1 MRWLLN
7 KLGLTSVPSA
17 RVKLEY
23 NIHKHIRESS
33 EKYLERLKSR
43 DHLTGANWRKVEH
56 YMASAPVAPIVEA
69 KDKDVISEIRL
80 KVLDREKATCK
91 AIYEE
96 GIISETAFRRLMNS
110 LDELYDHDGKYTLDF
125 RNSIFR
131 FCDRS
136 STINALRKTPVIHD
150 WISFYFRERITV
162 VYDLGRGFIIL
173 QKEDLKLIE
182 ELQDSKLLDDGQE
195 SVLGTLKSEVENN
208 ITRMDNVIN
217 NLAEEF
223 PKAYGHALTLKS
235 IRMLL
240 SNEKRTVKQMISNGI
255 ITEKDAEPLFE
266 NIEERADEVN
276 SFSHTIPAS
285 LLRWMFFSKKNKE
298 WKK

>member
-1 MRWLLN
+1 
-7 KLGLTSVPSA
+7 
-17 RVKLEY
+17 
-23 NIHKHIRESS
+23 
-33 EKYLERLKSR
+33 
-43 DHLTGANWRKVEH
+43 
-56 YMASAPVAPIVEA
+56 MASAPVAPIVEA

-110 LDELYDHDGKYTLDF
+110 LDELYDHDGKYTLDY
-125 RNSIFR
+125 RNSIFK

-150 WISFYFRERITV
+150 RISFYFRERITV

-173 QKEDLKLIE
+173 QKEDLKLID
-182 ELQDSKLLDDGQE
+182 ELKTSNLLDDEQKA
-195 SVLGTLKSEVENN
+195 VLPTLKSEIENN
-208 ITRMDNVIN
+208 ISRMDVVIST
-217 NLAEEF
+217 LAEEF

-240 SNEKRTVKQMISNGI
+240 SNEKRTVKQMINNGI
-255 ITEKDAEPLFE
+255 ISEKDAEPLIE

-285 LLRWMFFSKKNKE
+285 ILRWMFFVRKKKE
-298 WKK
+298 WK